1 MSGNL
6 IKLKINNRYEVDIM
20 NYLTHMDGEVKVGR
34 VKSQKTDPLF
44 VNPLFVLYFFQLLNN
59 VKLQSYLQ

>member
-1 MSGNL
+1 
-6 IKLKINNRYEVDIM
+6 M

-34 VKSQKTDPLF
+34 VKSQKTDSLF

>member
-6 IKLKINNRYEVDIM
+6 IKLKINNKYEVDIM

-34 VKSQKTDPLF
+34 VKSQKTDSLF